1 MIQINLR
8 LLSQVFLLPIR
19 RKDNNMKK
27 EQMNVALDPALK
39 AKIRGMY
46 KSDNCSTM
54 TEFVQKAVEFYIGYL
69 ESQNS
74 VNFIAP
80 IITDMI
86 KSTVY
91 ATEQRLAR
99 LLFKEAVETAKL
111 ANITAAFHNL
121 DDNTLKSLHIRCV
134 QEVSKINGILTLEDA
149 TKFQNGDE

>member
-1 MIQINLR
+1 MC
-8 LLSQVFLLPIR
+8 IR
-19 RKDNNMKK
+19 D
-27 EQMNVALDPALK
+27 
-39 AKIRGMY
+39 
-46 KSDNCSTM
+46 S
-54 TEFVQKAVEFYIGYL
+54 GYL

-80 IITDMI
+80 IITDTI

>member
-1 MIQINLR
+1 MQDCKQISFMIQINLR

-74 VNFIAP
+74 INFIAP
-80 IITDMI
+80 IILIRLNRLFTQQNSVLHAYYSKKQLKRQSSQI
-86 KSTVY
+86 L
-91 ATEQRLAR
+91 QRH
-99 LLFKEAVETAKL
+99 FT
-111 ANITAAFHNL
+111 I
-121 DDNTLKSLHIRCV
+121 
-134 QEVSKINGILTLEDA
+134 
-149 TKFQNGDE
+149 

>member
-74 VNFIAP
+74 SNFIAP
-80 IITDMI
+80 IITDTI
-86 KSTVY
+86 TQQNSVLHAYYSKKQLKRQSSQIL
-91 ATEQRLAR
+91 QRH
-99 LLFKEAVETAKL
+99 FT
-111 ANITAAFHNL
+111 I
-121 DDNTLKSLHIRCV
+121 
-134 QEVSKINGILTLEDA
+134 
-149 TKFQNGDE
+149 

>member
-1 MIQINLR
+1 
-8 LLSQVFLLPIR
+8 
-19 RKDNNMKK
+19 MKK
-27 EQMNVALDPALK
+27 EQMNVALDTALK

-54 TEFVQKAVEFYIGYL
+54 TEFVQKAVEFY

-80 IITDMI
+80 IITDTI
-86 KSTVY
+86 KSIIY

-111 ANITAAFHNL
+111 ANITAAFHQL

>member
-1 MIQINLR
+1 
-8 LLSQVFLLPIR
+8 
-19 RKDNNMKK
+19 MKK

-80 IITDMI
+80 IITDTI

-91 ATEQRLAR
+91 ATEQPHER
-99 LLFKEAVETAKL
+99 
-111 ANITAAFHNL
+111 I
-121 DDNTLKSLHIRCV
+121 
-134 QEVSKINGILTLEDA
+134 
-149 TKFQNGDE
+149 